1 LKKLGLHIIFVDLGE
16 VDVMEN
22 ITIDQRQEL
31 KAGLLNLGFELMDD
45 KRSVLIK
52 NVIVEMVYH
61 TDKIIKVNFSIYLSE

>member
-31 KAGLLNLGFELMDD
+31 KARLLNLGFELMDD

>member
-61 TDKIIKVNFSIYLSE
+61 TDKIIKVNFSIYLS

>member
-22 ITIDQRQEL
+22 ITINQRQEL